1 MLSEE
6 QFASLWEEIKTKRDR
21 ENFTSK
27 VEKFISFRE
36 GINLL

>member
-6 QFASLWEEIKTKRDR
+6 QFASLWEEIKRKKRDR

-27 VEKFISFRE
+27 VEKLICF
-36 GINLL
+36 N